1 MTHECLD
8 CDRTFASLPAVQSHA
23 RVKGHSLPE
32 CKDCDR
38 AFVSKD
44 AMTNHLKHSSLH
56 GYCEDCDR
64 FFSTQSS
71 YEQVNYDGHAY
82 GFSMSANSSFNLL
95 QHVADAL
102 RHQDPYCK
110 DCDRHF
116 STEDGYE
123 QHLANSQRHQNPSS
137 EESEE
142 DSESSSEESDENT
155 DERSCDSCN
164 RSFIDVSAL
173 TQHLLFHPS
182 HNWCFVCSRDF
193 SSARALAQHSEAS
206 PAHRR

>member
-71 YEQVNYDGHAY
+71 YEQ
-82 GFSMSANSSFNLL
+82 
-95 QHVADAL
+95 HVADAL

-123 QHLANSQRHQNPSS
+123 QQIPNIIKTLLPKSPRKIPKALQKSRTKTLMRDPVIAVTDPSS
-137 EESEE
+137 M
-142 DSESSSEESDENT
+142 
-155 DERSCDSCN
+155 
-164 RSFIDVSAL
+164 FL
-173 TQHLLFHPS
+173 P
-182 HNWCFVCSRDF
+182 
-193 SSARALAQHSEAS
+193 
-206 PAHRR
+206 